1 MRERRLTRASPS
13 LAIYPASFDPITLGH
28 LDVATRAAALF
39 DTLILAVYDRPLKS
53 LLFSTEERVALVR
66 QAVGDLANVRVDT
79 YAQLTVEYARS
90 RGADVI
96 VRGLRTVGDF
106 EREFSMAQLNRG
118 MQSEVDT
125 IFLMA
130 SQRFSYVS
138 SSAVKEIAALGGPLS
153 ELVPA
158 HVEQALRRVYRS
170 RSGE

>member
-1 MRERRLTRASPS
+1 MTRGNPRI
-13 LAIYPASFDPITLGH
+13 AIYPASFDPITLGH
-28 LDVATRAAALF
+28 LDVATRAAAIF
-39 DTLILAVYDRPLKS
+39 DTLILAVFDRPLKS
-53 LLFSTEERVALVR
+53 LLFSTEERVVLAR
-66 QAVGDLANVRVDT
+66 EAVAHLENARVDT

-90 RGADVI
+90 RGASVV

-106 EREFSMAQLNRG
+106 EREYSMAQLNRG
-118 MQSEVDT
+118 MDPAIDT

-130 SQRFSYVS
+130 SQRFSYLS
-138 SSAVKEIAALGGPLS
+138 SSAVKEIAALGGPLH